1 MATSGT
7 RLVKLLSR
15 SNPRVYV
22 PMSNNTR
29 THVLSVTEGDGTPMY
44 GEGGLPP
51 LSPSPPCA
59 LSALQSR
66 RNPRRVRSDPGRP
79 LPVLLE
85 LVFVPHRCPVS
96 VRTTYVLRLPVS
108 LTSALFQPYFS
119 LTSAVR
125 TSTLLPPYVLHPS
138 ISATSATSGAEVRR
152 ADRVEKYGGG
162 SRVEVR
168 LQHG

>member
-96 VRTTYVLRLPVS
+96 VRTTYVRTSPSRQPHVS
-108 LTSALFQPYFS
+108 AISAVLQPYFS
-119 LTSAVR
+119 RTYFHLTSAIR
-125 TSTLLPPYVLHPS
+125 TSPLDQRYFRHF
-138 ISATSATSGAEVRR
+138 R
-152 ADRVEKYGGG
+152 GG
-162 SRVEVR
+162 ST
-168 LQHG
+168 